1 MSAGADT
8 PAAPGPVGPAPP
20 GPDQR
25 AGPWEELVGSEVVVD
40 TDTGLVIIGTL
51 EAARAGSLSLAEADV
66 HDIRDSSV
74 TKEVYALEAM
84 KYGVR
89 ANRKRVHVRT
99 ERVVCI
105 SRLEDVIRY

>member
-1 MSAGADT
+1 VSADADT
-8 PAAPGPVGPAPP
+8 PA
-20 GPDQR
+20 
-25 AGPWEELVGSEVVVD
+25 GPWAELVGSEVVVD
-40 TDTGLVIIGTL
+40 TDTGFVIIGKL
-51 EAARAGSLSLAEADV
+51 EASRAGSLSLSEADV

-89 ANRKRVHVRT
+89 SNRRRVHVRM